1 MTQPKRA
8 NDLNTVPCWKVRVC
22 LKGGGMLHFLAK
34 TEPVVVRDGAALM
47 DVRMDCITDTEHGDA
62 LGFIDWTSVS
72 AVTWRYAPL
81 AL

>member
-1 MTQPKRA
+1 
-8 NDLNTVPCWKVRVC
+8 
-22 LKGGGMLHFLAK
+22 MLHFLAK